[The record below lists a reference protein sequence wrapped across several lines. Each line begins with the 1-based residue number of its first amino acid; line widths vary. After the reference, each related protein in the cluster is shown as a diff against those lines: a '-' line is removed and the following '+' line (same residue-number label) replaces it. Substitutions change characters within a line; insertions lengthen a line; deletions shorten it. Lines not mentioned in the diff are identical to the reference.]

1 MLRMVVAA
9 LFTASGPMIGI
20 AASGTPAKA
29 RPADCS
35 AGHSQR
41 ATVQQIAA
49 SPEEYQGHCVAISG
63 VLSSRKSPFSEIRMG
78 QRVPQQIILVER
90 SRLRDESDYSATICF
105 CRAESCTGRWPIAT
119 FDADNVAARPYACT
133 AVEPYVLERHRLVPQ
148 FTTPMEISGLAEPR
162 VATEN
167 D

>member
-90 SRLRDESDYSATICF
+90 SRLRDESDYSHYLFLPRGELHRPLADCDFRRRQCRGQAVRVHGCGTVCPGATSF
-105 CRAESCTGRWPIAT
+105 GAAVHDTYGDKRTRRAPSRNGK
-119 FDADNVAARPYACT
+119 
-133 AVEPYVLERHRLVPQ
+133 
-148 FTTPMEISGLAEPR
+148 
-162 VATEN
+162 
-167 D
+167 